1 VRQPHPSRVRIG
13 ARNLTRRYGT
23 VIANDAV
30 EVTVAPGT
38 IHSIVGGNGAG
49 KSTLMRIL
57 QGVDF
62 PDEGTVILDDQP
74 MRLTSPAD
82 AFAHGVGMVHQE
94 FMLAAPLTLLENL
107 ILGREPTRGN
117 GVIDWR
123 KANAEAI
130 SLARLAGVEIDWGMK
145 AGDAPI
151 HVRQILEILRLL
163 FRGADVLIL
172 DEPTAVLAPLQI
184 EELLKLMRKLKAE
197 GRTILFISHKLE
209 EVLNCSDAITVM
221 RAGRVVANTTAATT
235 SVEALA
241 RAMVGDNVPA
251 PLIESH
257 ALPTGDPL
265 FSIRGVVARDLV
277 GFERLGPLDLDIR
290 AGEIVGVAG
299 VGGNGQDELVE
310 CAAGIL
316 SPVAGAIRVAGADL
330 TGASAARFRKVGIG
344 YVSADRRHEGLCLTA
359 ALTENFVAGRE
370 EDRAFS
376 RLGFLRRANIRLD
389 ASRAFDRLGVRY
401 RALGDP
407 AGSLSGGNQQRLAI
421 ARELSRAPKLLIVA
435 QPTRGVDIA
444 GSAFIH
450 NLIAA
455 FRDGGGA
462 VLLVSESLDEILALS
477 DRIVCLFNGM
487 IVGELKRP
495 DANLETVG
503 RMMLGGKAAA

>member
-1 VRQPHPSRVRIG
+1 VTRPQPVQIRIG
-13 ARNLTRRYGT
+13 ARNLTRRYGS

-30 EVTVAPGT
+30 ELAVAPGT

-57 QGVDF
+57 QGVDW
-62 PDEGTVILDDQP
+62 PDEGTVVLDNQP
-74 MRLTSPAD
+74 VRLASPAE
-82 AFAHGVGMVHQE
+82 AFARGVGMVHQE
-94 FMLAAPLTLLENL
+94 FMLAPPLTLLENL
-107 ILGREPTRGN
+107 ILGREPVSATGL
-117 GVIDWR
+117 IDWR
-123 KANAEAI
+123 KAKAEAAR
-130 SLARLAGVEIDWGMK
+130 LARLAGVEIDWNTK
-145 AGDAPI
+145 ASAAPI

-163 FRGADVLIL
+163 YRGADVLIL

-184 EELLKLMRKLKAE
+184 DELLKLMGKLKAE

-209 EVLNCSDAITVM
+209 EVLKCSDAITVM
-221 RAGRVVANTTAATT
+221 RAGRVVANTTAETT
-235 SVEALA
+235 SIEALA
-241 RAMVGDNVPA
+241 HAMVSDNVSA

-257 ALPTGDPL
+257 ALPKGDPL
-265 FSIRGVVARDLV
+265 FSVRGIVARDPV

-290 AGEIVGVAG
+290 PGEIVGVAG

-316 SPVAGAIRVAGADL
+316 SPVAGVIRFASADL
-330 TGASAARFRKVGIG
+330 TNASAARFRKAGIG

-359 ALTENFVAGRE
+359 SLTENFLAGRE
-370 EDRAFS
+370 HDRAFS
-376 RLGFLRRANIRLD
+376 RLGFLRGGNIRSE
-389 ASRAFDRLGVRY
+389 AARAFEGLGVRY
-401 RALGDP
+401 GALRDP
-407 AGSLSGGNQQRLAI
+407 AGNLSGGNQQRLAI
-421 ARELSRAPKLLIVA
+421 ARELSRAPKLLVVA

-477 DRIVCLFNGM
+477 DRIVCLFNGQ
-487 IVGELKRP
+487 IIGELSRSE
-495 DANLETVG
+495 ASVETVG
-503 RMMLGGKAAA
+503 RMMLGRKAAA